1 LRDGWCILDF
11 IIVLVSIFGIAFKE
25 YNLTYLKVLR
35 MLRIMKPLRM
45 LTMMRSL
52 RLAIVSL
59 FKSIPDILNLLL
71 ICTFFIFLLSILSMT
86 LFKGKFYSCDTKT
99 MGLNLSYTEKNKL
112 INDKWDCLNYGGE
125 WTNQDL
131 NFDTTSEAF
140 ITLFTV
146 QSTEGWID
154 VMWSSVDAVGID
166 KEPQLGYRPVY
177 MLYFIV
183 LIVLLCMLFLNLF
196 VGVVCETFNKEN
208 ENLSFNHLLGKDT

>member
-1 LRDGWCILDF
+1 MTSIFVLEMVLKIIAQGYICNGPDSYMRDPWSVLDF
-11 IIVLVSIFGIAFKE
+11 FIILISIISIIAAE

-99 MGLNLSYTEKNKL
+99 MGLNLSYTEKKQAY
-112 INDKWDCLNYGGE
+112 KR
-125 WTNQDL
+125 Q
-131 NFDTTSEAF
+131 
-140 ITLFTV
+140 
-146 QSTEGWID
+146 
-154 VMWSSVDAVGID
+154 VGLP
-166 KEPQLGYRPVY
+166 ELWR
-177 MLYFIV
+177 
-183 LIVLLCMLFLNLF
+183 
-196 VGVVCETFNKEN
+196 
-208 ENLSFNHLLGKDT
+208 